1 MNQTSINM
9 MQEVVEKYDL
19 SGSTVVDVG
28 SYDINGTYKALF
40 AGKYIG
46 ADNNLGPNVDVL
58 MGSEEWRALADVDA
72 VISGQTLEHVA
83 DVPAFMAEI
92 YRVLK
97 PGGILCIIAPSEGPP
112 HYYPIWVRNYPE
124 PLMQEVVTAGGFEIL
139 SMTKNEELPWKLMC
153 CVARKPGVVTKK
165 KLRGDYVRTFT
176 PKDSE
181 EMEQV

>member
-19 SGSTVVDVG
+19 SGLTVVDVG

-40 AGKYIG
+40 SGKYIG
-46 ADNNLGPNVDVL
+46 VDNVPGPNVDVL
-58 MGSEEWRALADVDA
+58 TDSDEWKDMTDVDA
-72 VISGQTLEHVA
+72 VISGQTIEHIS

-124 PLMQEVVTAGGFEIL
+124 ALLQEVVIAGGFEIL
-139 SMTKNEELPWKLMC
+139 SMTKNEELPWKLVC
-153 CVARKPGVVTKK
+153 CVAKKPGESIEKIPAYHQKK
-165 KLRGDYVRTFT
+165 KGAAIRNDIE
-176 PKDSE
+176 S
-181 EMEQV
+181 